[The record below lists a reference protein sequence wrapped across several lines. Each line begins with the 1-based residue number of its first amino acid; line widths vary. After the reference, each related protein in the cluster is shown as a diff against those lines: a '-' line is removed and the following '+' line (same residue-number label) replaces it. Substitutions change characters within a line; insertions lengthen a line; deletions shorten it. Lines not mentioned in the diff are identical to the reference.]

1 MSISRILSE
10 CPNVQ
15 MSLGELFIEVGQ
27 REQLPFLEFLL
38 SPENAKLIRTEVAPG
53 QGKLKLNLDFTLV
66 FKNFTSMDNQ
76 NGNSLIS
83 FGEFVRA
90 MWAV

>member
-1 MSISRILSE
+1 VTS
-10 CPNVQ
+10 
-15 MSLGELFIEVGQ
+15 IEV
-27 REQLPFLEFLL
+27 
-38 SPENAKLIRTEVAPG
+38 KLGYHPG